1 VLSITDKCDTGENY
15 LKGKKISASIS
26 FVKAGLCMD
35 RILVCAVK
43 STTLSSTVKVLE
55 PVSQTVT
62 KKAGGFAKI
71 FNKVSGSKETM
82 RVFKVCY
89 VNLIPGILHPD

>member
-1 VLSITDKCDTGENY
+1 MSLLNINEKCDTAENY

-26 FVKAGLCMD
+26 FVKAGMCME

-43 STTLSSTVKVLE
+43 STTLSSTVKVYE
-55 PVSQTVT
+55 PVDQTVT
-62 KKAGGFAKI
+62 KKSGGFAKI

-82 RVFKVCY
+82 RVFKV
-89 VNLIPGILHPD
+89 